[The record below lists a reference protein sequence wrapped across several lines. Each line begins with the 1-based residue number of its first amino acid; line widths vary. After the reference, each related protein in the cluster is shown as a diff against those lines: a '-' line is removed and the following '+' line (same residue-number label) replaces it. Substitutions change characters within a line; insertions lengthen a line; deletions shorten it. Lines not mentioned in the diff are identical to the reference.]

1 MPISLRQLVLLLFV
15 ASACSSG
22 NDVPQNLDNAA
33 KIVELALKPAALE
46 QSTYAVVLP
55 NGTPKQFVSWYF
67 STLGVAEW
75 PPSEDSPGEE
85 SALPVMKRPHGVRYY
100 HTGPDSSGGN
110 QIVLKWDD
118 GRNVVIVEGYLDPR
132 KPPVLVRELPL
143 PKVTS
148 KNELARATAETTLQ
162 MGGTYQAF

>member
-1 MPISLRQLVLLLFV
+1 MRIGLRQSIVLLLV
-15 ASACSSG
+15 VSACSSG
-22 NDVPQNLDNAA
+22 NDVPQNLDDAA

-67 STLGVAEW
+67 STLGVSEW

-85 SALPVMKRPHGVRYY
+85 SALPVMKRPRGVRYF
-100 HTGPDSSGGN
+100 HTAPDSSGGS

-118 GRNVVIVEGYLDPR
+118 GQGVVIVEGYLDPL
-132 KPPVLVRELPL
+132 KSPVLVRELPL
-143 PKVTS
+143 PRVTS
-148 KNELARATAETTLQ
+148 KNEVARAMAETSLQ